1 MNNKLFV
8 TSIEWSTTEA
18 ELTELFSEYWTVTE
32 SVIVKDRE
40 TGRSRWFWFI
50 TFETEESASAA
61 TSADWVELN
70 WRNLIVKIA
79 EQRERR

>member
-18 ELTELFSEYWTVTE
+18 ELTELFSEYGTVTE

-40 TGRSRWFWFI
+40 TGRSRGFGFI

-61 TSADWVELN
+61 TSADGVELN
-70 WRNLIVKIA
+70 GRNLIVKIA